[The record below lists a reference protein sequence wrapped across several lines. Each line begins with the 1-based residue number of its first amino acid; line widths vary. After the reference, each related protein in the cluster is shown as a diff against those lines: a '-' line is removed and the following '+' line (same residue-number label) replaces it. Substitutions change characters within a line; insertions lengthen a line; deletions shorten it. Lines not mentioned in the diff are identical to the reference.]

1 MKPVDLLT
9 ILCRDSAARE
19 EATAT
24 AAAFATAH
32 NAATVRRADQEEHI
46 LTARAARVPESS
58 VALLI
63 LLHYRQQLT
72 AATEVAALAEA
83 AAKAAKHAAKCA
95 DALATVAV
103 LRHYE
108 AR

>member
-1 MKPVDLLT
+1 MKPVELLT
-9 ILCRDSAARE
+9 ILGRDKAARE

-32 NAATVRRADQEEHI
+32 NAATVSRAEQEDAI

-58 VALLI
+58 VALLV
-63 LLHYRQQLT
+63 LLHYRQQLS

-95 DALATVAV
+95 DALATMAV